1 MEPGH
6 ETTPAPAAETAGEPF
21 SKLFA
26 ELEFDRYDD
35 FNIFARGVAE
45 ISADVSEIQAQ
56 LAGLIRGIS
65 EDTAQVHRL
74 TGSLR
79 AEVTRARMVPIGR
92 LFWRFTRPARE
103 AAREAGKQVTLAL
116 EGESVEVDNAV
127 MELIADPLLHLVRNA
142 IDHGIESPEERRGAG
157 KPGQATVTL
166 RAYPQGSFVYV
177 QIADDGRG
185 MDPAALRE
193 HASRQGFLRPEQ
205 AAALSDR
212 EALTLVF
219 LPGFSTA
226 GAVTATSG
234 RGVGM
239 DVVRTNVS
247 RLSGEIDLHSEQGVG
262 TRVTIK
268 LPLTVV
274 ISDALLVR
282 AGGETFA
289 IPMPAIRSI
298 AQPRPQE
305 IRATDDREWVMIEG
319 EEIELLRLDRV
330 LALPGGATPARLP
343 VLVFRSGVRPLA
355 VAVDELV
362 GKEEVVIKSVGGVL
376 ESVGPFGGATISGD
390 GRVILLV
397 DPSRLTDQ
405 AWAGRAGE
413 ARAARAQAAAR
424 ARREPQGRRVLLVD
438 DSVSIRKFVGQML
451 ERAGFE
457 VLTATDG
464 AEALRRLAES
474 SVDAVI
480 TDLEMPRV
488 SGYEL
493 IEDMRSRAATRAL
506 PVVVLTT
513 RAGAKHVSL
522 ARRLGI
528 THYVTKPVD
537 EDAFVRLVDSL
548 TARVSGAE
556 TAS

>member
-1 MEPGH
+1 MPW
-6 ETTPAPAAETAGEPF
+6 
-21 SKLFA
+21 
-26 ELEFDRYDD
+26 
-35 FNIFARGVAE
+35 
-45 ISADVSEIQAQ
+45 
-56 LAGLIRGIS
+56 RGIDPT
-65 EDTAQVHRL
+65 EK
-74 TGSLR
+74 
-79 AEVTRARMVPIGR
+79 GR
-92 LFWRFTRPARE
+92 HWAIPRFVGALVK
-103 AAREAGKQVTLAL
+103 GKDTLA
-116 EGESVEVDNAV
+116 
-127 MELIADPLLHLVRNA
+127 
-142 IDHGIESPEERRGAG
+142 
-157 KPGQATVTL
+157 
-166 RAYPQGSFVYV
+166 
-177 QIADDGRG
+177 
-185 MDPAALRE
+185 AL
-193 HASRQGFLRPEQ
+193 
-205 AAALSDR
+205 
-212 EALTLVF
+212 
-219 LPGFSTA
+219 
-226 GAVTATSG
+226 
-234 RGVGM
+234 
-239 DVVRTNVS
+239 
-247 RLSGEIDLHSEQGVG
+247 
-262 TRVTIK
+262 
-268 LPLTVV
+268 
-274 ISDALLVR
+274 DALDA
-282 AGGETFA
+282 AGRIHWLA
-289 IPMPAIRSI
+289 RSSLLW
-298 AQPRPQE
+298 PQ
-305 IRATDDREWVMIEG
+305 IHAVVG
-319 EEIELLRLDRV
+319 RV
-330 LALPGGATPARLP
+330 LADQ
-343 VLVFRSGVRPLA
+343 
-355 VAVDELV
+355 VDFANTFLNQCAH
-362 GKEEVVIKSVGGVL
+362 L
-376 ESVGPFGGATISGD
+376 SGD

-438 DSVSIRKFVGQML
+438 DSVSIRKFVGKML

-556 TAS
+556 AASTAPSSAPCDRRWPRPPTRSPRPRARPSR